1 MKYFIVTT
9 KCGHVG
15 KWNCIWIDFAV
26 PAENASEAA
35 QKAKTYKRVK
45 RHHKN
50 VIARVVEVAFD
61 EFMLQISKNSLDP
74 YLHCKN
80 IQDQRLIEDINERMQ
95 PDTWNIERHFTKRTK
110 KKNKEYIAKKN
121 RIAEREWTKQIEEYE
136 EDAA

>member
-15 KWNCIWIDFAV
+15 KWSCIWIDFAV
-26 PAENASEAA
+26 PAESASEAA

-110 KKNKEYIAKKN
+110 KKNKE
-121 RIAEREWTKQIEEYE
+121 
-136 EDAA
+136 

>member
-61 EFMLQISKNSLDP
+61 EFMLQISKNSLIHI
-74 YLHCKN
+74 YTVKTF
-80 IQDQRLIEDINERMQ
+80 RING
-95 PDTWNIERHFTKRTK
+95 
-110 KKNKEYIAKKN
+110 
-121 RIAEREWTKQIEEYE
+121 
-136 EDAA
+136 